1 MQIEKKDLEKFK
13 RLSIQNILSLAI
25 IAPTRYEDK
34 HIYTQMQMDKL
45 QVIDATVEQ
54 ISRSPKRT
62 LITLFAHNFTHKLE
76 AVLFNPKPYQLRHFI
91 VGEQSFYYGKISCN
105 SGHCQMTQPIK
116 IEEVGSVVAQYKTA
130 LRSDSLKRLIRTYI
144 TKENLQSEGLPDA
157 VTALL
162 LTVHF
167 PLANQEAKLSKHQ
180 IQALKF
186 TELFE
191 YMRMLQNKRRYFPAI
206 RQLHGAWKPWAK
218 TLPFQLTQEQTTTIE
233 AIAVDFQKEV
243 SAKRM
248 IVGDVGSGKTMVILA
263 AALIAQPHR
272 AILMAPTTILAN
284 QLFEEAQKHLG
295 HIKSVLVQSN
305 TKKSIDLSEF
315 NFIIGTHAL
324 LYRDLPESALIMID
338 EQHRFGTA
346 QRNLLEKLV
355 SGSTENNQKS
365 KMTKG
370 NPQEEKNKKSTPRPH
385 FLQFSATPIPR
396 TQAMIDAA
404 HIDVSLIT
412 ETPFEKDI
420 DTTVVH
426 KSDFSDLL
434 AKIES
439 ELSKKHQVLIIYP
452 LVEQSEVLAYQSIE
466 EARGY
471 WEKRFEKVY
480 ITHGK
485 DKNKEQVLKTFREE
499 GNILIATTVVEV
511 GISLPKLTTIIIV
524 GAERLGLSTLHQL
537 RGRVSRNGLKGYCY
551 LYTNQEQSK
560 RLDAFVKTDNGFDIA
575 ALDLRFRKSG
585 DLLIGKTQSGEK
597 FKWIDIGEDERI
609 VQKVKE
615 HLANLST

>member
-13 RLSIQNILSLAI
+13 RLGIQSILSLAI
-25 IAPTRYEDK
+25 IAPVRYEDK
-34 HIYTQMQMDKL
+34 RLYSQMQIDKS

-62 LITLFAHNFTHKLE
+62 LITLFSHNFSHRLE
-76 AVLFNPKPYQLRHFI
+76 AVLFHPQAYQLRHFI
-91 VGEQSFYYGKISCN
+91 VGEQSFFYGKISCSN
-105 SGHCQMTQPIK
+105 GHCQMTHPVK
-116 IEEVGSVVAQYKTA
+116 IEDVGSVVAQYKTV
-130 LRSDSLKRLIRTYI
+130 LRNDSLKRLIKKYI
-144 TKENLQSEGLPDA
+144 TKENLQAEALPDA
-157 VTALL
+157 VTTLL
-162 LTVHF
+162 LSIHF
-167 PLANQEAKLSKHQ
+167 PLNEQEGKFSSHQ
-180 IQALKF
+180 LQALKF

-206 RQLHGAWKPWAK
+206 ERLKGSWKPWAK
-218 TLPFQLTQEQTTTIE
+218 SLPFQLTQEQTATIE
-233 AIAVDFQKEV
+233 AIADDLQKSV

-263 AALIAQPHR
+263 AALIAQPHK

-284 QLFEEAQKHLG
+284 QLFEEAQKYLG
-295 HIKSVLVQSN
+295 NIKSILVQNS
-305 TKKSIDLSEF
+305 TKKSIDLSQYDF
-315 NFIIGTHAL
+315 VIGTHAL
-324 LYRDLPESALIMID
+324 LYRDLPEAALIMID

-346 QRNLLEKLV
+346 QRNLLEKLISQNRKPSNGKITKEKV
-355 SGSTENNQKS
+355 KEQST
-365 KMTKG
+365 
-370 NPQEEKNKKSTPRPH
+370 RPH

-420 DTTVVH
+420 ETRVIH

-434 AKIES
+434 TKIES
-439 ELSKKHQVLIIYP
+439 ELSQAHQVLIIYP
-452 LVEQSEVLAYQSIE
+452 LVEQSEFLDYQSIE

-471 WEKRFEKVY
+471 WEKHFEKVY
-480 ITHGK
+480 VTHGK

-499 GNILIATTVVEV
+499 GNILLATTVVEV
-511 GISLPKLTTIIIV
+511 GISLPRLTTIIIV

-551 LYTNQEQSK
+551 LYTNQESSE
-560 RLDAFVKTDNGFDIA
+560 RLDAFVETDNGFDIA

-585 DLLIGKTQSGEK
+585 DLLVGKTQSGDK
-597 FKWIDIGEDERI
+597 FKWVDVGKDERI

-615 HLANLST
+615 HLPKSN